1 MTKAEQLKRG
11 YEEIWEAATAEK
23 RDGMMQMLLLLREGL
38 ELRLARSILPSA
50 ERGETVVGFADV
62 EAMILQAGGDP
73 ARQVN

>member
-1 MTKAEQLKRG
+1 MTKAEQMKRG

-23 RDGMMQMLLLLREGL
+23 RDGMMQMLLVLREGF
-38 ELRLARSILPSA
+38 ERKLARLTLPSA
-50 ERGETVVGFADV
+50 ERDEAVVGFADV

>member
-38 ELRLARSILPSA
+38 ERRLAQFTLPSE
-50 ERGETVVGFADV
+50 ERDEAMVGFADV

>member
-1 MTKAEQLKRG
+1 MTKAEQLERG

-38 ELRLARSILPSA
+38 ERRLARFTLPSE
-50 ERGETVVGFADV
+50 ERDEAMVGFADV